1 MNQDNNNNDNKNL
14 KTTNVLFQETYENVL
29 DEENSPN
36 EEFPS
41 QTHEE
46 VLSLF
51 EFSNPKLLVL
61 ENAKQLF
68 RQFKMYYHKKDKN
81 TRSSL
86 LAETRRELLLLIK
99 QITFANAVNL
109 YARPKKRRSYQE
121 NAFEILAVQAVAFA
135 IYLEENALS
144 PHEFSVLATIHQK
157 TVNSLKGWIISDHDR
172 YLKYITKK

>member
-1 MNQDNNNNDNKNL
+1 MNQDNNNTKNP
-14 KTTNVLFQETYENVL
+14 KTTQELFQETYANVL
-29 DEENSPN
+29 DSESSPN
-36 EEFPS
+36 EEFPV

-46 VLSLF
+46 VLALF
-51 EFSNPKLLVL
+51 EFSNPKLEVL

-109 YARPKKRRSYQE
+109 YSRPKKRRSYQE
-121 NAFEILAVQAVAFA
+121 NALEILMVQAVTFG

-144 PHEFSVLATIHQK
+144 PHEFSVLSTIHLK
-157 TVNSLKGWIISDHDR
+157 TLNSLKGWIISDHDR
-172 YLKYITKK
+172 YCKYISKK

>member
-1 MNQDNNNNDNKNL
+1 MYQDNNNTKNP
-14 KTTNVLFQETYENVL
+14 KTSQELFQETYKNVL
-29 DEENSPN
+29 DSDSSPN
-36 EEFPS
+36 EEFPV

-46 VLSLF
+46 VLALF
-51 EFSNPKLLVL
+51 EFSNPKLEVL

-99 QITFANAVNL
+99 QITLANTVNL
-109 YARPKKRRSYQE
+109 YSRPKKRRSYQE
-121 NAFEILAVQAVAFA
+121 NALGILMVQAVTFG

-144 PHEFSVLATIHQK
+144 PHEFSVLSTIHLK
-157 TVNSLKGWIISDHDR
+157 TLNSLKGWIISDHDR
-172 YLKYITKK
+172 YLKYISKI

>member
-1 MNQDNNNNDNKNL
+1 MNQDNNENQ
-14 KTTNVLFQETYENVL
+14 KTTQELFQETYENVL
-29 DEENSPN
+29 DSVNSPS
-36 EEFPS
+36 EEFPTE
-41 QTHEE
+41 THEE

-99 QITFANAVNL
+99 QITLANAVNL
-109 YARPKKRRSYQE
+109 YSRPKKRRSYQE
-121 NAFEILAVQAVAFA
+121 NALEILMVQSVTFG

-144 PHEFSVLATIHQK
+144 PHEFSVLATIHLK
-157 TVNSLKGWIISDHDR
+157 TLNSLKSWIISDFDR
-172 YLKYITKK
+172 YRKYISKK

>member
-1 MNQDNNNNDNKNL
+1 MNEDNDKKP
-14 KTTNVLFQETYENVL
+14 KTTQELFQETYKHVL
-29 DEENSPN
+29 DNDISTN
-36 EEFPS
+36 EEFTTP
-41 QTHEE
+41 THEE

-51 EFSNPKLLVL
+51 EFSNPQLEVL

-99 QITFANAVNL
+99 QITQANAVNL
-109 YARPKKRRSYQE
+109 YSRPKKRRSYQE
-121 NAFEILAVQAVAFA
+121 NAIEILMVQSVTFG

-144 PHEFSVLATIHQK
+144 PHEFSVLSTIHLK
-157 TVNSLKGWIISDHDR
+157 TLNSLKGWIISDHNR
-172 YLKYITKK
+172 YQKHLKAK

>member
-1 MNQDNNNNDNKNL
+1 MNQDNNNRKNP
-14 KTTNVLFQETYENVL
+14 KTTQELFQDTYVNVL
-29 DEENSPN
+29 DNDSTPN
-36 EEFPS
+36 EEFPT

-51 EFSNPKLLVL
+51 EFSNPKLEVL

-68 RQFKMYYHKKDKN
+68 KQFKMYYHKKDKN

-109 YARPKKRRSYQE
+109 YSRPKKRRSYQE
-121 NAFEILAVQAVAFA
+121 SAYEILMVQSVTFA

-144 PHEFSVLATIHQK
+144 PHEFSVLSTIHLK
-157 TVNSLKGWIISDHDR
+157 TLNSLKGWIISDHNR
-172 YLKYITKK
+172 YQKYLSAK